1 MSGSLLN
8 YTWQAVVI
16 YFLLAPSHGPC
27 LLAAEPIRCSPCTAE
42 KLLGCPAVPTGC
54 VEVARERVCGCC
66 TTCALQKGDLCGL
79 YTAGCGS
86 SLRCYPREG
95 DSRPLHSLTRGQAIC
110 MEPAEVARIQDS
122 QTLENKGLTENDNTE
137 DTSVYRDPHSLH
149 NRLMPPLGHVTHE
162 KPFDP
167 RNTVD
172 AQESTK
178 AKNKAF
184 RKKAVEQGPCH
195 IELSRE
201 LDKIAKSQQ
210 KMGEKFNRFHLP
222 NCDRHGF
229 YRAKQCEASLDGE
242 RGKCWCVYP
251 WNGKSIPGS
260 PEVRGDP
267 ECQQYLALQE
277 QDQTR

>member
-1 MSGSLLN
+1 MEGDAFIGRTAMGDFLHIPALVDTNSSVKMVTPPGALGHYGIPHCGVLSGP
-8 YTWQAVVI
+8 
-16 YFLLAPSHGPC
+16 FLMK
-27 LLAAEPIRCSPCTAE
+27 LAARAP
-42 KLLGCPAVPTGC
+42 
-54 VEVARERVCGCC
+54 
-66 TTCALQKGDLCGL
+66 
-79 YTAGCGS
+79 
-86 SLRCYPREG
+86 
-95 DSRPLHSLTRGQAIC
+95 
-110 MEPAEVARIQDS
+110 
-122 QTLENKGLTENDNTE
+122 ENKGLTENDNTE

>member
-1 MSGSLLN
+1 METIMECDPSDECEDETSFLNVKRPGRRSSFLVKHSTPFASEVSELTVHMLSEINVSRECLQSRKTYQGSIASKQILHSGMSSDRGTLSPVQSLN
-8 YTWQAVVI
+8 EED
-16 YFLLAPSHGPC
+16 S
-27 LLAAEPIRCSPCTAE
+27 S
-42 KLLGCPAVPTGC
+42 
-54 VEVARERVCGCC
+54 
-66 TTCALQKGDLCGL
+66 
-79 YTAGCGS
+79 S
-86 SLRCYPREG
+86 SL
-95 DSRPLHSLTRGQAIC
+95 
-110 MEPAEVARIQDS
+110 
-122 QTLENKGLTENDNTE
+122 
-137 DTSVYRDPHSLH
+137 SLH
-149 NRLMPPLGHVTHE
+149 LPEHITLPTKTDRMSR
-162 KPFDP
+162 KI
-167 RNTVD
+167 RMKSVD
-172 AQESTK
+172 GDEVSIQHLKERKRSK
-178 AKNKAF
+178 AWKF
-184 RKKAVEQGPCH
+184 SEGPCH